1 MSDDIERINEIFRI
15 HDEQISSTDAA
26 AEPAPASKSAKGK
39 KRPCPV
45 RC

>member
-26 AEPAPASKSAKGK
+26 AEPPGVEERQGQ
-39 KRPCPV
+39 KRPRPV
-45 RC
+45 RL

>member
-26 AEPAPASKSAKGK
+26 AEPRPGVEERQGE
-39 KRPCPV
+39 KRRREV
-45 RC
+45 RL